1 MKGFSK
7 GYIEEE
13 ERGKKMKR
21 TPRWKF
27 LLLAVVF
34 MPLPVLDS
42 VHSFAE
48 EQRSQINPQHQQ
60 EREIQTVR
68 INHAIHERYSG
79 KHHQKHLEH
88 GQHVSHASHSS
99 FSALQQALNPAN
111 HAVHHAKARSRVKH
125 LAQETTLHH
134 HRAGHEVGRIRI
146 GKSVSDNAT
155 TPMGAIQPTAQSA
168 DNKNSSLSTLEM
180 QMGKGRVVTLG
191 ENIARL
197 FVADPKIVKVRS
209 AGQKGFFVFGLHT
222 GTTVIEALSSTGK
235 VLARYATTVTP
246 SEYHASFLKD
256 GIVAQTP
263 HVALKPLPGDGI
275 ALDGE
280 APNPEAAQKLIERA
294 HQIVGADGYVDDY
307 MKVPMSVQ
315 VNLQVRIVEMDRKL
329 VRDFGINWQNV
340 IQLGNAVMVGLIAAH
355 TNPLMAIKVPQDGGA
370 INQLF
375 NALASDGLIRNLA
388 QPNLTTISGQPA
400 SFLVGGEFPVPISN
414 YTGTPMISFKPY
426 GVALSFVPTVLA
438 NGQISLHVRPSVSQL
453 NYQNS
458 VSVTSQNTKSTMQ
471 IPGISMR
478 SADTTVELGSGQS
491 FAIAGLLED
500 VAQMNTS
507 GMPWLKNI
515 PILGALFKSSEFQDQ
530 ETELVII
537 VTPYLVKP
545 VNNIRE
551 LHTPDQTWRWPQ
563 GVDQVFLMHQ
573 SQTNTSKPPP
583 WQKVDANN
591 VGFIME

>member
-1 MKGFSK
+1 
-7 GYIEEE
+7 
-13 ERGKKMKR
+13 MKR
-21 TPRWKF
+21 SPRWKF
-27 LLLAVVF
+27 LLLAIVF
-34 MPLPVLDS
+34 IPLPMLDS
-42 VHSFAE
+42 VHGFAE
-48 EQRSQINPQHQQ
+48 EQPSQTEPQHQQ

-68 INHAIHERYSG
+68 INHAVHERYLG

-88 GQHVSHASHSS
+88 GQHVSHVSHSS
-99 FSALQQALNPAN
+99 FSALQDALNPEN
-111 HAVHHAKARSRVKH
+111 HAVHHAKAKSKVKH
-125 LAQETTLHH
+125 ITKKTTLHNH
-134 HRAGHEVGRIRI
+134 SARNHSALHEVGRIRI
-146 GKSVSDNAT
+146 ENGSSYNAT
-155 TPMGAIQPTAQSA
+155 TPVGAIQPTDQSIG
-168 DNKNSSLSTLEM
+168 NKNSSSSTLEV
-180 QMGKGRVVTLG
+180 QVGRGRTVQLD
-191 ENIARL
+191 ESIARL

-209 AGQKGFFVFGLHT
+209 AGQKGFFVFGLNS
-222 GTTVIEALSSTGK
+222 GVTVIEALSATGK
-235 VLARYATTVTP
+235 VLARYTATVTP

-256 GIVAQTP
+256 GVAAQTP
-263 HVALKPLPGDGI
+263 HVTLKPLPGNGI

-294 HQIVGADGYVDDY
+294 SEIAGKDGYVADY

-426 GVALSFVPTVLA
+426 GVSLSFVPTVLA

-458 VSVTSQNTKSTMQ
+458 VSVTSMNTKSTLQ
-471 IPGISMR
+471 IPGISVR

-491 FAIAGLLED
+491 FAIAGLLQD

-515 PILGALFKSSEFQDQ
+515 PILGALFKSSDFQDQ

-573 SQTNTSKPPP
+573 SQTNTSKRPP

>member
-1 MKGFSK
+1 
-7 GYIEEE
+7 
-13 ERGKKMKR
+13 MKR

-27 LLLAVVF
+27 LLFAFVF
-34 MPLPVLDS
+34 MPLPVLAS

-48 EQRSQINPQHQQ
+48 EQPSQINPQHQQ

-88 GQHVSHASHSS
+88 GQHVSHVSHSS
-99 FSALQQALNPAN
+99 FSALQEALSPAN
-111 HAVHHAKARSRVKH
+111 HAVHHAKAKSKVKH
-125 LAQETTLHH
+125 LAKKTTLHKH
-134 HRAGHEVGRIRI
+134 SAHNHSAVHEVGRIRI
-146 GKSVSDNAT
+146 ENDSSYNAT
-155 TPMGAIQPTAQSA
+155 TPVGAIQPTAQSVE
-168 DNKNSSLSTLEM
+168 NTNSPSSTLEV
-180 QMGKGRVVTLG
+180 QMGRGHTVTLTDT
-191 ENIARL
+191 IARL
-197 FVADPKIVKVRS
+197 FVGDPKVVKVRS
-209 AGQKGFFVFGLHT
+209 VGQKGFFVFGLHPGVT
-222 GTTVIEALSSTGK
+222 IIEALSSTGK
-235 VLARYATTVTP
+235 VLARYTTTVTP
-246 SEYHASFLKD
+246 SEYHASFLKS
-256 GIVAQTP
+256 GVAAQSP
-263 HVALKPLPGDGI
+263 HVTLKPLPGNGI

-280 APNPEAAQKLIERA
+280 APNPEAAQKLIERT
-294 HQIVGADGYVDDY
+294 QEIVGSNGYVSDY
-307 MKVPMSVQ
+307 MKVPMSIQ

-329 VRDFGINWQNV
+329 VRDFGLDWQNV
-340 IQLGNAVMVGLIAAH
+340 VQLGNAVLVGLVSAH
-355 TNPLMAIKVPQDGGA
+355 TMASAMISVPNSGGD
-370 INQLF
+370 INKLF
-375 NALASDGLIRNLA
+375 EALASDGLVRNLA

-426 GVALSFVPTVLA
+426 GVSLSFVPTVLA

-458 VSVTSQNTKSTMQ
+458 VSVTSMNTKSTLE

-515 PILGALFKSSEFQDQ
+515 PILGALFKSSSFQDQ

-545 VNNIRE
+545 VNNIRQ

-573 SQTNTSKPPP
+573 SQTNTSKRPP